1 MQTESAPFVGSNTRD
16 EEGDVLLEG
25 KCAVVY
31 GAGGAVGAAVAKAFA
46 AEGARVALTGR
57 SAEPLETV
65 KAEIDEAGGR
75 ADTTVLDVL
84 DERAVEHHLQ
94 RLVDE
99 TGSVDVSFN
108 AVGLGYVIGEPLV
121 DAAVDDFVTSI
132 DAAMRIHF
140 LTAVAAGR
148 HMANA
153 GSGAILTIV
162 APSARAPVPDQGTL
176 GIVGAAT
183 EAFCR
188 QLAVDLGPKGVRV
201 ICLCSAGSPDA
212 PGVDYAMKLVA
223 ERAGLSRDAY
233 EAQYAAG
240 SALKRLPRLAEVGA
254 AAALLASD
262 QASAV
267 TSTLANVTCGQ
278 IYV

>member
-1 MQTESAPFVGSNTRD
+1 MRTESAPSTGSTRD
-16 EEGDVLLEG
+16 EEGVVLLED

-57 SAEPLETV
+57 SAEPLEAV
-65 KAEIDEAGGR
+65 KAEIDKADGR
-75 ADTTVLDVL
+75 ADTAVVDAF
-84 DERAVEHHLQ
+84 DERAVEDHLQ

-99 TGSVDVSFN
+99 AGRLDISFN

-121 DAAVDDFVTSI
+121 DATVDDFVTSI
-132 DAAMRIHF
+132 DAAMRTHF
-140 LTAVAAGR
+140 LTAIAAGR
-148 HMANA
+148 QMAKA

-188 QLAVDLGPKGVRV
+188 QLAVDLGPQGVRV
-201 ICLCSAGSPDA
+201 VCLCSAGSPDA

-223 ERAGLSRDAY
+223 ERAGMTREAY
-233 EAQYAAG
+233 EIQYAQG

-254 AAALLASD
+254 AAALFASD

>member
-1 MQTESAPFVGSNTRD
+1 M
-16 EEGDVLLEG
+16 LLED

-65 KAEIDEAGGR
+65 LAEIREAGGQ
-75 ADTTVLDVL
+75 ADAAVVDAF
-84 DERAVEHHLQ
+84 DERAVDGHLQ
-94 RLVDE
+94 RLADEAGRVDI
-99 TGSVDVSFN
+99 SFN
-108 AVGLGYVIGEPLV
+108 AVGLGYVIGEPLT
-121 DAAVDDFVTSI
+121 DATVDDFVTSI
-132 DAAMRIHF
+132 DAAMRTHF

-148 HMANA
+148 QMAQA
-153 GSGAILTIV
+153 GSGVILTIV
-162 APSARAPVPDQGTL
+162 ASPARAPIPDQGTL

-188 QLAVDLGPKGVRV
+188 QLAVDVGPKGVRV

-223 ERAGLSRDAY
+223 ERAGMSREAY
-233 EAQYAAG
+233 ETQYAAG
-240 SALKRLPRLAEVGA
+240 SALKRLPRLAEIGA

-262 QASAV
+262 HASAV